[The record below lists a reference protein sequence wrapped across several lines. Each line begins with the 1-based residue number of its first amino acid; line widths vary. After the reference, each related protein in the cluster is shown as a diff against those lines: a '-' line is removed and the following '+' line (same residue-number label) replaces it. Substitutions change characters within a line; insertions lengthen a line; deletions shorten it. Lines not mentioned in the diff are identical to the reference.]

1 MTKLNDVVQRAISDA
16 AFRSQLR
23 SDPAKALRGF
33 SLSPEETRALT
44 SGDPAKLVALGIDQ
58 RMSKVF
64 IAAGETGAPFD
75 AHYAGD
81 VGISHAALTSTGGRL
96 ASGQTANFGDPNA
109 ILISGRDERDAL
121 AGPHY
126 QTDPDYRASS
136 GDATSAA
143 LLSSGDEVHAA
154 AQTRLNV
161 MSGEDKLIMGGDES
175 AHAALQ
181 PNRFHGGDR
190 DFVAPTSGQVDSGAT
205 IDAGSVDSASLQTG
219 ENQIDTGAQTDG
231 GDAPQDTIIPQG
243 DHSTDY

>member
-64 IAAGETGAPFD
+64 VTGGATGTPFE
-75 AHYAGD
+75 ANQTGD

-96 ASGQTANFGDPNA
+96 AGGQTANIGDPDA

-121 AGPHY
+121 AAPHY
-126 QTDPDYRASS
+126 RGDPDYVASS
-136 GDATSAA
+136 
-143 LLSSGDEVHAA
+143 
-154 AQTRLNV
+154 
-161 MSGEDKLIMGGDES
+161 GDES

-181 PNRFHGGDR
+181 PNRIGGDP

-205 IDAGSVDSASLQTG
+205 IDPGSVDSASLQTG
-219 ENQIDTGAQTDG
+219 ENQVDTGAQVDSTDAAHNTITPG
-231 GDAPQDTIIPQG
+231 GD
-243 DHSTDY
+243 HVTDY

>member
-64 IAAGETGAPFD
+64 VTGGATGTPFE
-75 AHYAGD
+75 ANQTGD

-96 ASGQTANFGDPNA
+96 AGGQTVNIGDPDA

-121 AGPHY
+121 AAPHY
-126 QTDPDYRASS
+126 RGDP
-136 GDATSAA
+136 
-143 LLSSGDEVHAA
+143 
-154 AQTRLNV
+154 
-161 MSGEDKLIMGGDES
+161 
-175 AHAALQ
+175 
-181 PNRFHGGDR
+181 

-205 IDAGSVDSASLQTG
+205 IDPGSVDSASLQTG
-219 ENQIDTGAQTDG
+219 ENQVDTGAQVDSTDAAHNTITPG
-231 GDAPQDTIIPQG
+231 GD
-243 DHSTDY
+243 HVTDY